1 MLKKEIKEDLN
12 EWKDMICIKW
22 KTRQI
27 LCKFKCRFSAIPTKI
42 PARFFVSI
50 DKFILKF
57 IQNNK
62 RTRIAETIL
71 QKKKRIKWEESLYP
85 ILRPIPYGRSN
96 RDSVVLAGQT
106 HRSKEQDRKPRNRP
120 TQISPVIFDKGGKAI
135 QWRKDSLYN
144 KWCWGIWTSIGQK

>member
-71 QKKKRIKWEESLYP
+71 QKKKNKMGRISLP
-85 ILRPIPYGRSN
+85 NI
-96 RDSVVLAGQT
+96 
-106 HRSKEQDRKPRNRP
+106 
-120 TQISPVIFDKGGKAI
+120 KA
-135 QWRKDSLYN
+135 N
-144 KWCWGIWTSIGQK
+144 TIWPQ